1 MGKPGAFMEYGR
13 EIPADLAAV
22 ERILHWKEFHR
33 PFSEEKLR
41 QQGARCMDCG
51 IPFCHTG
58 QFMHGMTSGCPIHNL
73 IPEWNDLIYRD
84 LWKEALKRLLFTN
97 NFPEFTG
104 RVCPAPCEGSCTA
117 GLHGDAVT
125 IKNIELAI
133 IEKGFRQGW
142 IKPHRPAF
150 QTGKRVAVIGS
161 GPAGL
166 ACADSL
172 NQAGHAVIV
181 YERAERPGGLLMYGI
196 PNMKLEKHVVNRR
209 IDLMQAEGIK
219 FITQT
224 EVGVDY
230 PADQLL
236 AEHDAVVL
244 CGGATRPRD
253 LQVEGRELK
262 GIHFAMEFLR
272 GNTRNLIGG
281 SLLDEEP
288 ITISA
293 RGKNVVVIG
302 GGDTGTDCVAT
313 SLRHGCQ
320 SVTQLEILPQSPAER
335 PAGNP
340 WPEWPR
346 INRLDYGQEEAATIF
361 GEDPRMFNMLTK
373 KVVGDA
379 EGQIT
384 ELLAVRVAWKPDA
397 QGRMQ
402 PEEIPGS
409 EIILRADLILLAMG
423 FLGPEDQLL
432 NQLGINRETDTRIKT
447 PIGHYATNLTG
458 VYAAG
463 DMRRGQSL
471 VVWAI
476 QEGRAAAQEVDQY
489 LMKEA

>member
-1 MGKPGAFMEYGR
+1 
-13 EIPADLAAV
+13 
-22 ERILHWKEFHR
+22 
-33 PFSEEKLR
+33 
-41 QQGARCMDCG
+41 
-51 IPFCHTG
+51 
-58 QFMHGMTSGCPIHNL
+58 
-73 IPEWNDLIYRD
+73 
-84 LWKEALKRLLFTN
+84 
-97 NFPEFTG
+97 
-104 RVCPAPCEGSCTA
+104 
-117 GLHGDAVT
+117 
-125 IKNIELAI
+125 
-133 IEKGFRQGW
+133 
-142 IKPHRPAF
+142 
-150 QTGKRVAVIGS
+150 
-161 GPAGL
+161 
-166 ACADSL
+166 
-172 NQAGHAVIV
+172 
-181 YERAERPGGLLMYGI
+181 
-196 PNMKLEKHVVNRR
+196 
-209 IDLMQAEGIK
+209 
-219 FITQT
+219 
-224 EVGVDY
+224 
-230 PADQLL
+230 
-236 AEHDAVVL
+236 
-244 CGGATRPRD
+244 
-253 LQVEGRELK
+253 
-262 GIHFAMEFLR
+262 
-272 GNTRNLIGG
+272 
-281 SLLDEEP
+281 
-288 ITISA
+288 
-293 RGKNVVVIG
+293 VIG